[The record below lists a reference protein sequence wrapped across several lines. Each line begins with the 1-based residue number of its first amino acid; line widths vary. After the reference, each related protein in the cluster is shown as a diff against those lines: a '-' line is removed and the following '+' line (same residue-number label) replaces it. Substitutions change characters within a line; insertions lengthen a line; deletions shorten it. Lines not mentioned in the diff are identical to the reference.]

1 MKHCL
6 ETLGSLP
13 LFTKKVWYRL
23 ADNPLTRQAFRPS
36 APFAEEKDVLRWA
49 EGHPDASLF
58 GIFILPFF
66 KDGPTVVYEP
76 LEMMLS
82 WKRTASDL
90 WFVGW
95 VSPKGLDHKAARQW
109 IEDFVMQS
117 TTELQDCSLPPM
129 TLREQLACRYMGK
142 PLPPVEASEDASDD
156 KTVVMTVGDLR
167 RLVEMS
173 KELEPAL
180 GRDLVHGIENQDSI
194 EDIHANVVSTVQT
207 SLVNRWLNTVSQGI
221 AGASSDPEDNT
232 YPDDDEGEE
241 RYAEYGFEH

>member
-23 ADNPLTRQAFRPS
+23 TDNPLTRQAFRPS

-49 EGHPDASLF
+49 EGHPDASVF
-58 GIFILPFF
+58 GIFVLPFF

-76 LEMMLS
+76 LNEMLS
-82 WKRTASDL
+82 WNRTATDL

-95 VSPKGLDHKAARQW
+95 VSPKGMDGKDSRRW

-221 AGASSDPEDNT
+221 AGASSDPEDNR
-232 YPDDDEGEE
+232 YPDDDEWEE

>member
-36 APFAEEKDVLRWA
+36 APFAEEKDVLCWA
-49 EGHPDASLF
+49 EKHPDASVF
-58 GIFILPFF
+58 GIFVLPFF

-76 LEMMLS
+76 LNEMLS
-82 WKRTASDL
+82 WNRTATDL

-95 VSPKGLDHKAARQW
+95 VSPKGMDGKDSRRW
-109 IEDFVMQS
+109 IEDFVTLS
-117 TTELQDCSLPPM
+117 TTELKDCPLPRM
-129 TLREQLACRYMGK
+129 SIREQLASCYRGK
-142 PLPPVEASEDASDD
+142 PLPRVDAGEDAPDD
-156 KTVVMTVGDLR
+156 KVVVMTVGDLR

-180 GRDLVHGIENQDSI
+180 GRDLVHGIHNQDSI
-194 EDIHANVVSTVQT
+194 EDIHTNVVSTVQT
-207 SLVNRWLNTVSQGI
+207 SLVNRWLNTVSQGLV
-221 AGASSDPEDNT
+221 GEGSDPEDNR
-232 YPDDDEGEE
+232 YPDDDEWEGWYES
-241 RYAEYGFEH
+241 YGFEH